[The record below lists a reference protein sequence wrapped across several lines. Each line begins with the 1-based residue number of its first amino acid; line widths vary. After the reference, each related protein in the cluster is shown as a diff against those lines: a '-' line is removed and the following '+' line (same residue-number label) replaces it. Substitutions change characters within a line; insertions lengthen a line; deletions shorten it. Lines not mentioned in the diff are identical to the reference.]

1 MDHACQ
7 NKLPSGKK
15 TLRNS
20 TNPKYIT
27 NVIPKETMMV
37 IGIALRFRGP
47 KIHMRIGMKIRVAM
61 VYPK

>member
-1 MDHACQ
+1 M
-7 NKLPSGKK
+7 
-15 TLRNS
+15 
-20 TNPKYIT
+20 T
-27 NVIPKETMMV
+27 NVIPKETIIV